1 MTPAP
6 AAGRWAAAA
15 VRVRLPV
22 CLALSLLALLAV
34 PGSAGAESADE
45 ARARA
50 DAAAERVAALQSE
63 VSAARSEYQRTLRS
77 LAGAVTREVQ
87 ADAAADTAARAALV
101 ADRQRIAAVRALEQS
116 GGSLG
121 MVEGVLNAGSPAEF
135 AARWKLSSEVVT
147 LLAGQADDLGAA
159 AASTAEV
166 AQQERGS
173 SRVALATVDDVETAY
188 LTLDALLTEQEEIL
202 ATLDAEAREL
212 AQAERIQE
220 RIEAERA
227 AAAAAAAS
235 ASGEATAGG
244 VPRSYLAL
252 YQSAAATCQG
262 LPWPVLAAIGQVES
276 GHGTNT
282 GPSSAGA
289 MGPMQFLPST
299 FAAYAVDGDG
309 DGVADIWNPAD
320 AIFSAARYLCANGAG
335 GGPRALYNALYR
347 YNPAD
352 WYVQLVMGVARQLA
366 VRFGEPVPVAE
377 RP

>member
-1 MTPAP
+1 VT
-6 AAGRWAAAA
+6 
-15 VRVRLPV
+15 VLVV
-22 CLALSLLALLAV
+22 LAV
-34 PGSAGAESADE
+34 PGAAGADSAEE

-50 DAAAERVAALQSE
+50 DEAAARVAALQAE
-63 VSAARSEYQRTLRS
+63 VSDARADYRRTLRT

-87 ADAAADTAARAALV
+87 ADEAADTAARAALV
-101 ADRQRIAAVRALEQS
+101 AAQRRVAAVRALEQS

-121 MVEGVLNAGSPAEF
+121 MVEGVLDAGSPAEF

-147 LLAGQADDLGAA
+147 LLAGQADVLGEAA
-159 AASTAEV
+159 AATSSV
-166 AQQERGS
+166 AAREQSG
-173 SRVALATVDDVETAY
+173 SRVALATVDDVEQAY
-188 LTLDALLTEQEEIL
+188 VRLDALLSEQEEIL
-202 ATLDAEAREL
+202 AALDAEAREL
-212 AQAERIQE
+212 AQAERIQA

-227 AAAAAAAS
+227 AAAAAASS
-235 ASGEATAGG
+235 ASGTATAGG
-244 VPRSYLAL
+244 IPRDYLEL
-252 YQSAAATCQG
+252 YQAAASTCQG

-320 AIFSAARYLCANGAG
+320 AIYSAARYLCANGAG

-352 WYVQLVMGVARQLA
+352 WYVQLVMGVASQLA
-366 VRFGEPVPVAE
+366 QRFGEPVPVAE